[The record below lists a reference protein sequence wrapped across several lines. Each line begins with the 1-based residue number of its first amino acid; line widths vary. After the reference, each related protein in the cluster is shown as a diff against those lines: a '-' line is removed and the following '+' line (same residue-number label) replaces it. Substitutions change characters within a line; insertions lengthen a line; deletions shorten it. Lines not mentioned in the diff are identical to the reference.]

1 MKTMIMKLLNNVQ
14 FQNSVSK
21 CRTVEK
27 LSKVCANLEINEKLK
42 NYELKFFLTTQ
53 KKFKIIFCPN
63 CEKMNRNMDV

>member
-27 LSKVCANLEINEKLK
+27 LSKVCAFFGINEKL
-42 NYELKFFLTTQ
+42 
-53 KKFKIIFCPN
+53 
-63 CEKMNRNMDV
+63 

>member
-27 LSKVCANLEINEKLK
+27 LSKVCANLEIN
-42 NYELKFFLTTQ
+42 YELKLILNSNFFSPL
-53 KKFKIIFCPN
+53 KKSSKLSFAQIV
-63 CEKMNRNMDV
+63 RR